1 MIYDGE
7 ARNGACAAHRSAR
20 EPASERGF
28 EFCAGN
34 GYEVI
39 KRVADILFAVPLLIL
54 AAPIVAFAGILVKL
68 TSRGPILYCQTRVG
82 RHGRLYTMYKVRTM
96 QHDCERQSGPQ
107 WSVAGDP
114 RITRVGR
121 FLRRR
126 HVDELPQLWNVL
138 RGDMSLVGP
147 RPERPEFVA
156 QLEQAIPGY
165 RFRLLVRPGL
175 TGLAQVSLPSDT
187 DIGSVRRKLQFDL
200 CYVERLGLWL
210 DLRILLGTIFHVAGI
225 RYSVPCRLLR
235 LPSKPLAT
243 SEVDCPAE
251 PSAADLAGED
261 SSIEF
266 AQLGAD

>member
-1 MIYDGE
+1 M
-7 ARNGACAAHRSAR
+7 
-20 EPASERGF
+20 
-28 EFCAGN
+28 
-34 GYEVI
+34 
-39 KRVADILFAVPLLIL
+39 KRAADILLGAPLFIL
-54 AAPIVAFAGILVKL
+54 AAPIIAIAGILVKL

-225 RYSVPCRLLR
+225 RYSVPCRWLR
-235 LPSKPLAT
+235 LPSKPPAT
-243 SEVDCPAE
+243 TEVDRPAE
-251 PSAADLAGED
+251 PSLADLAGEN